1 MKKKTLL
8 IKAAGRPW
16 QSWQAAQW
24 PRIGPPSRHA
34 GRALHRRRQRRRDRA
49 PPGRR
54 AAQGIEHHRH
64 RREQAGRWRLGGHRR
79 GGPAQPDGTTLLLAS
94 TSPLTIYPHLAKTN
108 YDPLKDLTPLA
119 SVAVAPVA
127 IVATKALP
135 VKDFAGLI
143 EFAKSRP
150 DGVRYGTPGQGTVAH
165 IGMSAL
171 TAQTGT
177 KMLHVPYRGNSQAL
191 TDGLGGVVELLVIN
205 SDVVLP
211 HVASGAL
218 KPLAVM
224 APQRL
229 AAWPDV
235 PTMAEL
241 KLPQLQYYS
250 NFGVFGPAKLSPA
263 VVQSVQAALAKATAS
278 ADFRTCWPSP
288 ICSRA
293 PPPAMPSSSRCRTS
307 TRATP
312 ASSRRWHQGRVT
324 TGVSPGAPR

>member
-1 MKKKTLL
+1 MAQDWPAKPVTLVVPYT
-8 IKAAGRPW
+8 AGG
-16 QSWQAAQW
+16 SADA
-24 PRIGPPSRHA
+24 I
-34 GRALHRRRQRRRDRA
+34 
-49 PPGRR
+49 GRR
-54 AAQGIEHHRH
+54 LGDVLRKESNITVIVENKPG
-64 RREQAGRWRLGGHRR
+64 AGASVGTDVVAR
-79 GGPAQPDGTTLLLAS
+79 AQPDGTTLLLAS

-293 PPPAMPSSSRCRTS
+293 PPPAMPSSSRQDEY
-307 TRATP
+307 
-312 ASSRRWHQGRVT
+312 ASNARVIKRRWHQGRVT
-324 TGVSPGAPR
+324 AGVSPGPRADRGPWRCRPAHANPNAGRT

>member
-1 MKKKTLL
+1 MKKTLL

-24 PRIGPPSRHA
+24 PRIGPPSPSRWSCPTPPA
-34 GRALHRRRQRRRDRA
+34 AAPTRSGAAWATCCARNRTSPSSSRTSRALA
-49 PPGRR
+49 P
-54 AAQGIEHHRH
+54 
-64 RREQAGRWRLGGHRR
+64 RWAPTWWPR
-79 GGPAQPDGTTLLLAS
+79 QPDGTTLLLAS

-278 ADFRTCWPSP
+278 ADFKDLLAKSYLQPGT
-288 ICSRA
+288 A
-293 PPPAMPSSSRCRTS
+293 AGD
-307 TRATP
+307 AFVKQVQDEY
-312 ASSRRWHQGRVT
+312 ASNARVIKE
-324 TGVSPGAPR
+324 GGIKAE

>member
-1 MKKKTLL
+1 M
-8 IKAAGRPW
+8 
-16 QSWQAAQW
+16 
-24 PRIGPPSRHA
+24 
-34 GRALHRRRQRRRDRA
+34 
-49 PPGRR
+49 
-54 AAQGIEHHRH
+54 
-64 RREQAGRWRLGGHRR
+64 
-79 GGPAQPDGTTLLLAS
+79 
-94 TSPLTIYPHLAKTN
+94 
-108 YDPLKDLTPLA
+108 
-119 SVAVAPVA
+119 AVAPVA

-177 KMLHVPYRGNSQAL
+177 KMLHVPYRGNNQAL

-205 SDVVLP
+205 NDVVLP

-241 KLPQLQYYS
+241 KLPQLRVLLELRRVRPGQ
-250 NFGVFGPAKLSPA
+250 A
-263 VVQSVQAALAKATAS
+263 VAGRGAVGAGRAGQGHRQRRLQDLLAKSYLQPGTA
-278 ADFRTCWPSP
+278 AGDAFVKQVQDEY
-288 ICSRA
+288 
-293 PPPAMPSSSRCRTS
+293 
-307 TRATP
+307 
-312 ASSRRWHQGRVT
+312 ASNARVIKE
-324 TGVSPGAPR
+324 GGIKAE

>member
-1 MKKKTLL
+1 MLRKESNITVIVENKPG
-8 IKAAGRPW
+8 AGASVGTDVVAR
-16 QSWQAAQW
+16 
-24 PRIGPPSRHA
+24 
-34 GRALHRRRQRRRDRA
+34 
-49 PPGRR
+49 
-54 AAQGIEHHRH
+54 
-64 RREQAGRWRLGGHRR
+64 
-79 GGPAQPDGTTLLLAS
+79 AQPDGTTLLLAS

-211 HVASGAL
+211 HVASGAP
-218 KPLAVM
+218 PLAVM

-263 VVQSVQAALAKATAS
+263 VVQSVQAALAKRHRQRRLQGPAGQVLS
-278 ADFRTCWPSP
+278 AAGHR
-288 ICSRA
+288 RR
-293 PPPAMPSSSRCRTS
+293 RCLRQ
-307 TRATP
+307 AGV
-312 ASSRRWHQGRVT
+312 GRVREQRPRHQAKVASRPSDA
-324 TGVSPGAPR
+324 GVSPGAPR

>member
-1 MKKKTLL
+1 M
-8 IKAAGRPW
+8 
-16 QSWQAAQW
+16 
-24 PRIGPPSRHA
+24 
-34 GRALHRRRQRRRDRA
+34 
-49 PPGRR
+49 
-54 AAQGIEHHRH
+54 
-64 RREQAGRWRLGGHRR
+64 
-79 GGPAQPDGTTLLLAS
+79 
-94 TSPLTIYPHLAKTN
+94 
-108 YDPLKDLTPLA
+108 
-119 SVAVAPVA
+119 AVAPVA

-278 ADFRTCWPSP
+278 ADFG
-288 ICSRA
+288 
-293 PPPAMPSSSRCRTS
+293 PAGQVLSAAGHRRRRCLRQAGAG
-307 TRATP
+307 RVREQRP
-312 ASSRRWHQGRVT
+312 RHQGRWHQGRVT

>member
-1 MKKKTLL
+1 ML

-24 PRIGPPSRHA
+24 PGLARQARHA
-34 GRALHRRRQRRRDRA
+34 GRAYTAGGSADA
-49 PPGRR
+49 IGRR
-54 AAQGIEHHRH
+54 LGDVLRKESNITVIVENKPGAGASVGTDVVAQ
-64 RREQAGRWRLGGHRR
+64 
-79 GGPAQPDGTTLLLAS
+79 AQPDGTTLLLAS

-278 ADFRTCWPSP
+278 ADFKDLLAKSYLQPGT
-288 ICSRA
+288 A
-293 PPPAMPSSSRCRTS
+293 AGD
-307 TRATP
+307 AFVKQVQDEY
-312 ASSRRWHQGRVT
+312 ASNARVIKE
-324 TGVSPGAPR
+324 GGIKAE